1 VRLLYVVQRYGPEVP
16 GGAEVH
22 CREFATRL
30 PARGHSVEVL
40 TSCAISYV
48 DWANAYDPG
57 THYVDGVPVH
67 RLRVARAR
75 EERLFTPLDLRRA
88 SGLKLPLHLQR
99 EWVRMQGPELPEL
112 PVWLTEKASSY
123 DVVIFFTYL
132 YYTTWKGLPVA
143 SAFAPTIL
151 HPTAHDEPYLYLSL
165 FDATFWTPSAF
176 AFSTEEEA
184 NLVRRR
190 FGIRSPSSIIGIGVE
205 LEAGG
210 DAGSF
215 RTAYGLGDRPYLAF
229 VGRVD
234 PAKGSDEL
242 VDFFVAYK
250 RRNPGPLALVM
261 VGEPVSPPQ
270 PRPDV
275 ILTGFVD
282 EQVKR
287 SAIAGALAMVLPSY
301 YESFSMVLTEGWAQ
315 RKAALVNGHCAVLD
329 GQVRRARGGIPYRS
343 FAEFEAALDFLVE
356 DPKLAEALGE
366 AGRRYVERHY
376 RWDMVLDR
384 YERLLSLL

>member
-30 PARGHSVEVL
+30 SARGHSVEVL
-40 TSCAISYV
+40 TSCAISYLN
-48 DWANAYDPG
+48 WANAYDAG

-67 RLRVARAR
+67 RLPVAKAR
-75 EERLFTPLDLRRA
+75 EERVFTALDLRRA
-88 SGLKLPLHLQR
+88 SGLKPSLHLQR

-112 PVWLTEKASSY
+112 PGWLTEKASSF

-151 HPTAHDEPYLYLSL
+151 HPTAHDEPPLYLPL
-165 FDATFWTPSAF
+165 FDSTFWAASAF

-190 FGIRSPSSIIGIGVE
+190 FRIRSPSSVIGIGVD
-205 LEAGG
+205 LGDGG
-210 DAGSF
+210 DAESF
-215 RTAYGLGDRPYLAF
+215 RAAHGLGDRPYLAF
-229 VGRVD
+229 LGRID

-261 VGEPVSPPQ
+261 VGEPVSPPP

-282 EQVKR
+282 ESVKR

-315 RKAALVNGHCAVLD
+315 RKPALVNGHCAVLD
-329 GQVRRARGGIPYRS
+329 GQVRRATGGIPYQN

-356 DPKLAEALGE
+356 DPKLAETLGE
-366 AGRRYVERHY
+366 AGRRHVERHY